1 MDAPAQDPRDV
12 VIARVIV
19 GAAVLGAAWLVARS
33 PRARRL
39 VCRGARYA
47 AVTWLPAFVAG
58 QVRGA
63 WAASAPPPAP
73 SPAQEA
79 GPDSQAPPAVAAFV
93 PPVAG
98 PG

>member
-1 MDAPAQDPRDV
+1 MAAPAQDPRDV

-33 PRARRL
+33 PKARRFL
-39 VCRGARYA
+39 WQGARYA

-58 QVRGA
+58 QVCGA

-73 SPAQEA
+73 PPAQEA
-79 GPDSQAPPAVAAFV
+79 GPGVQAPPAVAAFV

>member
-1 MDAPAQDPRDV
+1 MAVSGRDHRDV
-12 VIARVIV
+12 VIARLIV

-39 VCRGARYA
+39 VWQGAKYA
-47 AVTWLPAFVAG
+47 AVTGLPAFVAG

-63 WAASAPPPAP
+63 WAESARTPGVALTQP
-73 SPAQEA
+73 A
-79 GPDSQAPPAVAAFV
+79 GPEAQALPAVAAFV

-98 PG
+98 PE